1 MSTYHI
7 ISGAKCPWCEKAMD
21 LLESCEID
29 YTISYIDRKPWLKT
43 IMKQAG
49 LTTVPQVF
57 DGEGTLIGGY
67 EALSKKLS

>member
-7 ISGAKCPWCEKAMD
+7 ISGYKCPWCDKAMD
-21 LLESCEID
+21 LLESHEID
-29 YTISYIDRKPWLKT
+29 YTVTSASQKPWLKSL
-43 IMKQAG
+43 MKLAG

-67 EALSKKLS
+67 EELAKKLS